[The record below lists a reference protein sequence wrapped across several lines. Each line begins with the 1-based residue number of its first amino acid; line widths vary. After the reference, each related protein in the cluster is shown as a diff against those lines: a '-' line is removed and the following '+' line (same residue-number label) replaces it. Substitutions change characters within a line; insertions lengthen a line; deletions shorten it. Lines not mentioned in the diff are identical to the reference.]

1 MRATSGRLARR
12 QGWRRRTMGAV
23 VLIGVVMVAGCGTSS
38 TSDGSTTTAPVTT
51 AAPSTTDSSVVP
63 SSTSP
68 GTEPSTTL
76 PVGLEQAAIWPA
88 ADVVFLKPE
97 LAAADFVVRVLEVP
111 VALGAFM
118 AGDSRSGEIEV
129 SCIDCSGSPRGVLF
143 LRMLGPSDGWFVTG
157 IGNDVAS
164 IATPAQG
171 DPVPAGP
178 LLVEGTAMG
187 FEANVSISAYVAGD
201 ATRLLDREIVL
212 AGSMGEAGPF
222 SVTLDLSGA
231 EPGETVMLLVRGG
244 VGLETDPGDLGAIA
258 VTIAG

>member
-1 MRATSGRLARR
+1 MRQFVDERGIHHHGVRHHV
-12 QGWRRRTMGAV
+12 GAV
-23 VLIGVVMVAGCGTSS
+23 HHG
-38 TSDGSTTTAPVTT
+38 
-51 AAPSTTDSSVVP
+51 SSVVP
-63 SSTSP
+63 SSTTP
-68 GTEPSTTL
+68 DTEPSTTM
-76 PVGLEQAAIWPA
+76 PVGLEQVAIWPA
-88 ADVVFLKPE
+88 PDVVFDEPE

-111 VALGAFM
+111 VALGEFM

-129 SCIDCSGSPRGVLF
+129 SCIDCSATPRGVLF
-143 LRMLGPSDGWFVTG
+143 LRMLGPSNGWFITG

-164 IATPAQG
+164 IVTPVQG
-171 DPVPAGP
+171 DTVAAGP
-178 LLVEGTAMG
+178 VLVEGTAMG

-201 ATRLLDREIVL
+201 ATRLLDREVVL

-258 VTIAG
+258 VTIGG